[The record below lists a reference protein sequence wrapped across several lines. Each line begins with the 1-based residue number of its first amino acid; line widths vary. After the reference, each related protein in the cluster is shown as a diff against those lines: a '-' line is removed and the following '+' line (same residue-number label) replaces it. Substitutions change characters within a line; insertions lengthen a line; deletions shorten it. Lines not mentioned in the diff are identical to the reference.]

1 VLVAWEQVMYSLE
14 NSLVQIVDSL
24 PIAVMVLVIILIG
37 YLVGW
42 GAKKIVKTVFNR
54 VVWRFLRKT
63 IIGQKFEDAGI
74 DLGSVLGGVLMA
86 VIIALSILLAIN
98 STGLSGPAVD
108 FIVFFINLL
117 IRILGGLVVL
127 AIGIPLAMLAAEYIA
142 KLIGLTLGEKNGGIP
157 IIQTAVS
164 ILLFLFVLGLALG
177 IMLGS
182 TALLDNMMVALPA
195 TFTAA
200 VIIIIGYIVADM
212 VGGLVKSVVEKL
224 SKPLESTD
232 VGAALKNSGIEMPS
246 LISGLL
252 KATIIV
258 ISITIGLGMI
268 DATGLAGEVL
278 GAVTFYLP
286 RILASIVI
294 LSLGLALI
302 SILSKYLGRLF
313 RIEKW
318 WMYDPIAVL
327 FEYIVSVGLVAV
339 FVTIALNLL
348 GLGGDYVFSL
358 IIGTVIIVIGVP
370 IVDAIT
376 KVLRQT
382 HSIFDKMIPLIGTVF
397 VFITVYVGLATIVSQ
412 INGSVEVMK
421 ILAYGIAAALA
432 LMIIPVMFYLVKTL
446 LKEASSSK

>member
-1 VLVAWEQVMYSLE
+1 
-14 NSLVQIVDSL
+14 
-24 PIAVMVLVIILIG
+24 
-37 YLVGW
+37 
-42 GAKKIVKTVFNR
+42 
-54 VVWRFLRKT
+54 
-63 IIGQKFEDAGI
+63 
-74 DLGSVLGGVLMA
+74 
-86 VIIALSILLAIN
+86 
-98 STGLSGPAVD
+98 
-108 FIVFFINLL
+108 
-117 IRILGGLVVL
+117 
-127 AIGIPLAMLAAEYIA
+127 
-142 KLIGLTLGEKNGGIP
+142 
-157 IIQTAVS
+157 
-164 ILLFLFVLGLALG
+164 VLGLALG

-232 VGAALKNSGIEMPS
+232 VGAASKNSGIEMPS

-252 KATIIV
+252 KATIMV
-258 ISITIGLGMI
+258 ISMTIGLGMI
-268 DATGLAGEVL
+268 DATGLAGKVP
-278 GAVTFYLP
+278 GAVTFYSP

-302 SILSKYLGRLF
+302 LILSKYVGRLF
-313 RIEKW
+313 RTVANEK
-318 WMYDPIAVL
+318 YSPIADL

-358 IIGTVIIVIGVP
+358 IIGTVIIAIGVL
-370 IVDAIT
+370 IVDAVA
-376 KVLRQT
+376 KVLSET
-382 HSIFDKMIPLIGTVF
+382 HSTFDKMTPLIGTIF
-397 VFITVYVGLATIVSQ
+397 VFITVYVGFATVVSQ

-421 ILAYGIAAALA
+421 IIAYGIAAAIA
-432 LMIIPVMFYLVKTL
+432 LLIIPVMFYLVKTA

>member
-1 VLVAWEQVMYSLE
+1 MAWEQVMYSLE
-14 NSLVQIVDSL
+14 NSLVQIVNAL

-42 GAKKIVKTVFNR
+42 VAKKIVKTVFNR

-142 KLIGLTLGEKNGGIP
+142 KMIGLTLGEKNGGIP

-302 SILSKYLGRLF
+302 LILSKYVGRLF
-313 RIEKW
+313 RTVAKEK
-318 WMYDPIAVL
+318 YSPIADL

-339 FVTIALNLL
+339 FITIALNLL

-358 IIGTVIIVIGVP
+358 IIGTVIIAIGVL
-370 IVDAIT
+370 IVDAVT
-376 KVLRQT
+376 KVLSET
-382 HSIFDKMIPLIGTVF
+382 HSTFDKMIPLIGTVF
-397 VFITVYVGLATIVSQ
+397 VFIVVYVGLATIVSQ
-412 INGSVEVMK
+412 INGSIEVMK
-421 ILAYGIAAALA
+421 IIAYGIAAALA
-432 LMIIPVMFYLVKTL
+432 LLIIPVMFYLVKTA

>member
-1 VLVAWEQVMYSLE
+1 VAWEQVIYSLE
-14 NSLVQIVDSL
+14 NSLVQIVNAL

-42 GAKKIVKTVFNR
+42 VAKKIVETVFNR

-195 TFTAA
+195 TFTAT

-232 VGAALKNSGIEMPS
+232 IGAALKNSGIEMPS

-302 SILSKYLGRLF
+302 LILSKYVGRLF
-313 RIEKW
+313 RTVAKEK
-318 WMYDPIAVL
+318 YSPIADL

-339 FVTIALNLL
+339 FITIALNLL

-358 IIGTVIIVIGVP
+358 IIGTVIIAIGVL
-370 IVDAIT
+370 IVDAVT
-376 KVLRQT
+376 KVLSET
-382 HSIFDKMIPLIGTVF
+382 HSTFDKMIPLIGTIF

-421 ILAYGIAAALA
+421 IIAYGIAAALA
-432 LMIIPVMFYLVKTL
+432 LMIIPVMFYLVKTA

>member
-1 VLVAWEQVMYSLE
+1 MAWEQVMYSLE
-14 NSLVQIVDSL
+14 NSLVQIVDAL

-42 GAKKIVKTVFNR
+42 GAKKIVETVFNR

-157 IIQTAVS
+157 IIQTAIS

-382 HSIFDKMIPLIGTVF
+382 HSIFDKMIPLIGTIF

-421 ILAYGIAAALA
+421 IIAYGIAAALA
-432 LMIIPVMFYLVKTL
+432 LLIIPVMFYLVKTA

>member
-1 VLVAWEQVMYSLE
+1 MAWEQVMYSLE

>member
-1 VLVAWEQVMYSLE
+1 VAWEQVMYSLE
-14 NSLVQIVDSL
+14 NSLVQIVDAL

-42 GAKKIVKTVFNR
+42 GAKKIVETVFNR

-157 IIQTAVS
+157 IIQTAIS

-382 HSIFDKMIPLIGTVF
+382 HSIFDKMIPLIGTIF

-421 ILAYGIAAALA
+421 IIAYGIAAALA
-432 LMIIPVMFYLVKTL
+432 LLIIPVMFYLVKTA

>member
-1 VLVAWEQVMYSLE
+1 VAWEQVIYSLE
-14 NSLVQIVDSL
+14 NSLVQIVNAL

-63 IIGQKFEDAGI
+63 IIGQKFEDASI

-302 SILSKYLGRLF
+302 LILSKYVGKLF
-313 RIEKW
+313 RTVANEK
-318 WMYDPIAVL
+318 YSPIADL

-339 FVTIALNLL
+339 FITIALNLL

-358 IIGTVIIVIGVP
+358 IIGTVIIAIGVL
-370 IVDAIT
+370 IVDAVT
-376 KVLRQT
+376 KVLSET
-382 HSIFDKMIPLIGTVF
+382 HSTFDKMIPLIGTVF

-421 ILAYGIAAALA
+421 IIAYGIAAALA
-432 LMIIPVMFYLVKTL
+432 LLIIPVMFYLVKTA

>member
-1 VLVAWEQVMYSLE
+1 MAWEQVIYSLE
-14 NSLVQIVDSL
+14 NSLVQIVNAL

-42 GAKKIVKTVFNR
+42 GAKKIVKTVFNK

-182 TALLDNMMVALPA
+182 TALLDSMMVALPA

-302 SILSKYLGRLF
+302 LILSKYVGRLF
-313 RIEKW
+313 RTVAKEK
-318 WMYDPIAVL
+318 YSPIADL

-339 FVTIALNLL
+339 FITIALNLL

-358 IIGTVIIVIGVP
+358 IIGTVIIAIGVL
-370 IVDAIT
+370 IVDAVT
-376 KVLRQT
+376 KVLSET
-382 HSIFDKMIPLIGTVF
+382 HSTFDKMIPLIGTIF

-421 ILAYGIAAALA
+421 IIAYGIAAALA
-432 LMIIPVMFYLVKTL
+432 LLIIPVMFYLVKTA

>member
-1 VLVAWEQVMYSLE
+1 
-14 NSLVQIVDSL
+14 
-24 PIAVMVLVIILIG
+24 MVLAILLIG
-37 YLVGW
+37 CLVGW
-42 GAKKIVKTVFNR
+42 VAKKIVETAFNR
-54 VVWRFLRKT
+54 VVWRFSRKT

-86 VIIALSILLAIN
+86 VRIALSILLAIN
-98 STGLSGPAVD
+98 STGLSGPVVD
-108 FIVFFINLL
+108 FIIFFINLL

-142 KLIGLTLGEKNGGIP
+142 KLIGLTLGEENGEIP

-164 ILLFLFVLGLALG
+164 VLLFLFVLGLALG
-177 IMLGS
+177 IMLGY
-182 TALLDNMMVALPA
+182 TALLDNMMVALSA

-278 GAVTFYLP
+278 GAVTFYMP

-302 SILSKYLGRLF
+302 LVLSKYVGRLF
-313 RIEKW
+313 RTVSKEK
-318 WMYDPIAVL
+318 YSPIADL

-339 FVTIALNLL
+339 FITIALNLL
-348 GLGGDYVFSL
+348 GLSGDYVLSL
-358 IIGTVIIVIGVP
+358 IIGTVIIAIGVL
-370 IVDAIT
+370 IVDAVT
-376 KVLRQT
+376 KVLSAT
-382 HSIFDKMIPLIGTVF
+382 HSTFDKMIPLIGTVF

-421 ILAYGIAAALA
+421 IIAYGIAAALA
-432 LMIIPVMFYLVKTL
+432 LLIIPVMFYLVKTA

>member
-1 VLVAWEQVMYSLE
+1 MAWEQVIYSLE
-14 NSLVQIVDSL
+14 NSLVQIVNAL

-63 IIGQKFEDAGI
+63 IIGQKFEDASI

-302 SILSKYLGRLF
+302 LILSKYVGKLF
-313 RIEKW
+313 RTVANEK
-318 WMYDPIAVL
+318 YSPIADL

-339 FVTIALNLL
+339 FITIALNLL

-358 IIGTVIIVIGVP
+358 IIGTVIIAIGVL
-370 IVDAIT
+370 IVDAVT
-376 KVLRQT
+376 KVLSET
-382 HSIFDKMIPLIGTVF
+382 HSTFDKMIPLIGTVF

-421 ILAYGIAAALA
+421 IIAYGIAAALA
-432 LMIIPVMFYLVKTL
+432 LLIIPVMFYLVKTA

>member
-1 VLVAWEQVMYSLE
+1 MYSLE
-14 NSLVQIVDSL
+14 NSLVQIVNAL

-164 ILLFLFVLGLALG
+164 ILFFLFVLGLALG

-302 SILSKYLGRLF
+302 LILSKYVGRLF
-313 RIEKW
+313 RTVANEK
-318 WMYDPIAVL
+318 YSPIADL

-358 IIGTVIIVIGVP
+358 IIGTVIIAIGVL
-370 IVDAIT
+370 IVDAVT
-376 KVLRQT
+376 KVLSET
-382 HSIFDKMIPLIGTVF
+382 HSTFDKMIPLIGTVF

-421 ILAYGIAAALA
+421 IIAYGIAAALA
-432 LMIIPVMFYLVKTL
+432 LLIIPVMFYLVKTA

>member
-1 VLVAWEQVMYSLE
+1 MAWEQVIYSLE
-14 NSLVQIVDSL
+14 NSLVQIVNAL

-302 SILSKYLGRLF
+302 LILSKYVGRLF
-313 RIEKW
+313 RTVAKEK
-318 WMYDPIAVL
+318 YSPIADL

-339 FVTIALNLL
+339 FITIALNLL

-358 IIGTVIIVIGVP
+358 IIGTVIIVIGVL
-370 IVDAIT
+370 IVDAVT
-376 KVLRQT
+376 KVLSET
-382 HSIFDKMIPLIGTVF
+382 HSTFDKMIPLIGTIF

-421 ILAYGIAAALA
+421 IIAYGIAAALA
-432 LMIIPVMFYLVKTL
+432 LLIIPVMFYLVKTA

>member
-1 VLVAWEQVMYSLE
+1 MAWEQVMYSLE
-14 NSLVQIVDSL
+14 NSLVQIVNAL

-42 GAKKIVKTVFNR
+42 VAKKIVKTVFNR

-258 ISITIGLGMI
+258 ISITIGIGMI

-302 SILSKYLGRLF
+302 LILSKYVGRLF
-313 RIEKW
+313 RTVAKEK
-318 WMYDPIAVL
+318 YSPIADL

-339 FVTIALNLL
+339 FITIALNLL

-358 IIGTVIIVIGVP
+358 IIGTVIIAIGVL
-370 IVDAIT
+370 IVDAVT
-376 KVLRQT
+376 KVLSET
-382 HSIFDKMIPLIGTVF
+382 HSTFDKMIPLIGTVF
-397 VFITVYVGLATIVSQ
+397 VFIVVYVGLATIVSQ

-421 ILAYGIAAALA
+421 IIAYGIAAALA
-432 LMIIPVMFYLVKTL
+432 LLIIPVMFYLVKTA